1 MDQDSVIAEAEDTL
15 PPPAPPE
22 TDVAPVARALGHPAR
37 IRIVAYLRDHGPAIA
52 GDIVEAVGLAQ
63 STVSEHL
70 RLLREAGIVT
80 ARSDPPRVIYAL
92 DPDSVVPLARF
103 LISVMEM
110 REG

>member
-1 MDQDSVIAEAEDTL
+1 MDHDSSIAEAGEGV
-15 PPPAPPE
+15 APPE
-22 TDVAPVARALGHPAR
+22 TDVAPAARALGHPAR
-37 IRIVAYLRDHGPAIA
+37 IRIVTFLRENGPAMA
-52 GDIVEAVGLAQ
+52 SEIVEHAGLAQ

-80 ARSDPPRVIYAL
+80 ARAEPPRIIYQL